1 MQVRVWREANRKK
14 RCRRLAVTLTMALL
28 AGQVV
33 LPVCAEEEPVSGAF
47 METTD
52 AEADEKMPEES
63 VDGSEDD
70 NVSEEGTGDLGEN
83 GVTEEGEGGS
93 EENSVP
99 EEGEEAKTE
108 TVSENSM
115 DVDEEIVP
123 LVGEPRYSGDY
134 LGPGEYWDDEH
145 LLKFKILSESEKEVE
160 VMGWKYDSDQ
170 HTPPLTV
177 PAKVL
182 HGGEEYHVIGIGIS
196 AFLNCKNIPSVTI
209 EDGIRYVGNGAF
221 YDCYEVPI
229 TMADSIT
236 SVGNNAFRY
245 CRGLTSIP
253 SGLQEVGDHAFCG
266 TSVATADLSLCA
278 TIGDYAFSE
287 WPIPLQEVKLSEQLT
302 EIGNGVFWGCTSLND
317 IAFPEGLTSI
327 GEDAFRECRSFQNV
341 KIPAGVTQI
350 GDRAFYYCVS
360 LTTVELPP
368 GLSTISKGLFM
379 YCNRLTDVNIPENVS
394 RIDSM
399 AFGACKSLESIAFPA
414 SVKEMNQDS
423 FRGADNLRELVIY
436 VDDVNTMV
444 PIKMNEPEPY
454 KGDLS
459 IHAASITF
467 KSASTHKV
475 LTGKA
480 FEKARDVYLA
490 VDDGDKTDQTWYG
503 WTINGPGETTIYS
516 ITASATAGGRIDPN
530 GTVAVEEGDDQTFT
544 MTSDE
549 GYRIKS
555 VTVDGNDA
563 TWEEAVQT
571 LADDDQVQTG
581 KAGTYTFPNV
591 QADHTIGVFFEMVN
605 GSSGSNDTGG
615 GNNGQSDSDTAPDAG
630 VTEAIADGGVRVEI
644 STDAEITAAVAD
656 TPASAKTASEKE
668 PRTDDASR
676 VEIYA
681 TIAMIAGF
689 TYLLLYFME
698 ERRGMSEREKEV
710 FVAAFIRWAKKGGK
724 FRKCCALVAI
734 FCILVYYH
742 SIGKRGEEKLY
753 PVLRRADTETVL

>member
-1 MQVRVWREANRKK
+1 MQVRIWREANRKK
-14 RCRRLAVTLTMALL
+14 RCRRLAVTLTIALL
-28 AGQVV
+28 AGQFC
-33 LPVCAEEEPVSGAF
+33 LPVCAEEEPVSSAI

-52 AEADEKMPEES
+52 AEADEKMPEEC
-63 VDGSEDD
+63 VDGSEGD
-70 NVSEEGTGDLGEN
+70 NASEEGKGD
-83 GVTEEGEGGS
+83 S
-93 EENSVP
+93 EESSVP

-134 LGPGEYWDDEH
+134 LSPGEYWDDEH
-145 LLKFKILSESEKEVE
+145 LLKFRILSESEKEVE
-160 VMGWKYDSDQ
+160 VVGWKYDSNQ
-170 HTPPLTV
+170 YTPPLTV
-177 PAKVL
+177 PAKVQY
-182 HGGEEYHVIGIGIS
+182 GGEEYYVIGIGIS

-266 TSVATADLSLCA
+266 TSVAAADLSLCA
-278 TIGDYAFSE
+278 TIGNYAFSE

-317 IAFPEGLTSI
+317 IAFPEGLKSI

-379 YCNRLTDVNIPENVS
+379 YCNGLTDVNIPENVS

-399 AFGACKSLESIAFPA
+399 AFSACKSLESIVFPA
-414 SVKEMNQDS
+414 GVKEMNQDS

-467 KSASTHKV
+467 KSVSTHKV

-503 WTINGPGETTIYS
+503 WTINEPGETTIYS
-516 ITASATAGGRIDPN
+516 ITASAMAGGRIDPN

-581 KAGTYTFPNV
+581 KSGTYTFSNV
-591 QADHTIGVFFEMVN
+591 QTDHTIEVFFEMDN
-605 GSSGSNDTGG
+605 GSSGSNNTGG
-615 GNNGQSDSDTAPDAG
+615 GNSGDSGTDGQSDSDTAPAAG
-630 VTEAIADGGVRVEI
+630 VTETIADDGVRVEI
-644 STDAEITAAVAD
+644 STDAEVKAAVSD

-668 PRTDDASR
+668 PRTDDASH

-724 FRKCCALVAI
+724 FRRCCALVAI
-734 FCILVYYH
+734 FCILAYYH
-742 SIGKRGEEKLY
+742 SVGKR
-753 PVLRRADTETVL
+753 TEGQVCPAQN